1 MRTPRARSVT
11 ALSILVVIAAFAAG
25 CSSGGGASA
34 GAGAGAPTV
43 SDAWVRPPMGAD
55 RPGAAYLTIVG
66 GSDADAL
73 IGASSP
79 ASPDV
84 QVHETMAGGS
94 GMMGMQEVDR
104 IEIGAGATVTFE
116 PGGYHLMLMEPDMDQ
131 LVVGETVD
139 ITLTFE
145 HGGDVTVSAEV
156 RAG

>member
-1 MRTPRARSVT
+1 MRTPRARSVA
-11 ALSILVVIAAFAAG
+11 ALLILIAIAVLAAG
-25 CSSGGGASA
+25 CGGGGASA
-34 GAGAGAPTV
+34 GAGAPAPTV

-66 GSDADAL
+66 GGDADAL
-73 IGASSP
+73 LGASSP

-104 IEIGAGATVTFE
+104 IEIGAGATVTLE